1 MLKWLQIRTKKER
14 KEYVQEL
21 LRPATKSEIHG
32 LVCFSFSL
40 LAILI
45 TIQNVIRTAVQLIR
59 GIDVPWDRVI
69 IVQII
74 AILFYVAYVYV
85 RRSGQSQ

>member
-1 MLKWLQIRTKKER
+1 MFKWLQIRTKEER

-21 LRPATKSEIHG
+21 LRPATKSEIHW

-45 TIQNVIRTAVQLIR
+45 TIQNVIRTAAQLIR
-59 GIDVPWDRVI
+59 GMGVPWERVI

-74 AILFYVAYVYV
+74 AIMFYVAYAYL
-85 RRSGQSQ
+85 RRSGQSE